1 MAKSDPPPRGVLPEG
16 FTEQYVRVGGL
27 QLNTRRRGGE
37 SGPPLVLIHGLG
49 GSLDSWAPLL
59 DNLPGRDVIMIDT
72 PGMGRSE
79 LPRFPLGV
87 HAIADR
93 FAEALTELGVKCADV
108 LGFSHGGTVA
118 QEFAR
123 RHPDRIGRLVLVD
136 TIAGVPWVPPRVTVQ
151 RALLSTR
158 RYRSRAAAEHDLPI
172 LAGGRTARDAD
183 MLRILLDDRE
193 SHPPSKRGYRYLQL
207 GVLGW
212 TSIPWLHTL
221 KCPTLVMHGSDD
233 PVVRPVN
240 ARFMASRIPNAR
252 FELLSGAGHM
262 VLFDEPERAG
272 RVLTKFLGAV

>member
-1 MAKSDPPPRGVLPEG
+1 MTQQPVSPNVSSPHDYTEKDVTVRGLRLR
-16 FTEQYVRVGGL
+16 VR
-27 QLNTRRRGGE
+27 RRRGDG
-37 SGPPLVLIHGLG
+37 GPPLLLIHGLG
-49 GSLDSWAPLL
+49 GSLDSWGPLL
-59 DNLPGRDVIMIDT
+59 DNLPGRDVVMIDT

-93 FAEALTELGVKCADV
+93 FVGAVTELGVDRVDV

-118 QEFAR
+118 QEFAH
-123 RHPDRIGRLVLVD
+123 RHPDRIRRLVLVD
-136 TIAGVPWVPPRVTVQ
+136 TIAGVPWVPPRLTVQ

-158 RYRSRAAAEHDLPI
+158 RYRSRAAAERDLPI
-172 LAGGRTARDAD
+172 LAGGRTARDQE
-183 MLRILLDDRE
+183 MLRTILDDRE

-212 TSIPWLHTL
+212 SSIPWLHTL
-221 KCPTLVMHGSDD
+221 TCPTLVVHGADD

-240 ARFMASRIPNAR
+240 ARFLASQIPNAR

-262 VLFDEPERAG
+262 VLFDESERAG
-272 RVLTKFLGAV
+272 RILMRFLGTP